1 MGFTGLKLSIDLA
14 AIQANW
20 QLIHRDLAPQAHI
33 AAVVKANGYG
43 LGATKVASAL
53 WQVGARDFFV
63 ALPEEGAELRQI
75 LPQQARIHILGGL
88 WPDATG
94 YYLENRLIPVLNS
107 RKMCDQWLAD
117 MAKYQQKA
125 PCIIQTETGMNRLGM
140 SEAEFAHFQ
149 MQTDNPLLDPICLM
163 SHLACADD
171 PTHPL
176 NQAQIDNFQTQ
187 YQQIQSHFPQIK
199 ASLSNSAGLFLPQ
212 KPHYDLVRPGIA
224 LYGGTPSTSAD
235 AIKFHFP
242 LTLSAQILQ
251 IRSIDRPGTV
261 GYGATSH
268 IGKGQKLA
276 VIALGYADG
285 YLRYLSNRGFVQIG
299 SYRAPIV
306 GRVSMDVT
314 TIDVSH
320 IPEAI
325 LNQSQWADILSPTLN
340 ATDLAEQAGTIDYEI
355 LTSLGHRAA
364 REYLGTI

>member
-1 MGFTGLKLSIDLA
+1 MSFPGLKLSINLG

-20 QLIHRDLAPQAHI
+20 QLIHQDIAPESDVS
-33 AAVVKANGYG
+33 AVVKANGYG
-43 LGATKVASAL
+43 LGAPKIAPAL
-53 WQVGARDFFV
+53 WQAGARNFFV
-63 ALPEEGAELRQI
+63 ALPDEGAELRQI
-75 LPQQARIHILGGL
+75 LPQAAQIYILGGL
-88 WPDATG
+88 WPGATG
-94 YYLENRLIPVLNS
+94 YYLEHRLIPVLNS
-107 RKMCDQWLAD
+107 QKMCDQWLTD
-117 MAKYQQKA
+117 LAKFQQQA
-125 PCIIQTETGMNRLGM
+125 PCVIQTETGMNRLGL
-140 SEAEFAHFQ
+140 SETEFANLLAQ
-149 MQTDNPLLDPICLM
+149 ADNPLLTPTYLM

-171 PTHPL
+171 PAHKL
-176 NQAQIDNFQTQ
+176 NQAQISCFQTQ
-187 YQQIQSHFPQIK
+187 YQQIRSCFPRIK

-212 KPHYDLVRPGIA
+212 NPHYDLIRPGIA

-235 AIKFHFP
+235 APRFHFP

-276 VIALGYADG
+276 VIAVGYADG

-314 TIDVSH
+314 TVDVSH
-320 IPEAI
+320 IPDSV
-325 LNQSQWADILSPTLN
+325 LSQSQWADILSPMLN

-364 REYLGTI
+364 RDYLD